1 MSTRPPGSP
10 DIDLTFDNSFGVLN
24 GAVFMTGPTQSAGTG
39 TFNSFVQLQ
48 HTGIEQGYNTDAS
61 AQFDEK
67 STLNHN
73 HSVLLA
79 NVPIVVGDGTN
90 GTIDGIT
97 YREFLLDLNESTG
110 TAAYISLDALQ
121 IWQEEAGN
129 LTNFTAG
136 FGFAGTHTNYLAYNL
151 DTGGDH
157 WVALNDGLSHGSG
170 QSDVRILIPDSYF
183 INDAAHRYVTL
194 YSEFGAQAGWSAGG
208 GFDSRN
214 GA

>member
-136 FGFAGTHTNYLAYNL
+136 FGFADLPARTPIISPTISMPAAIIGSRST
-151 DTGGDH
+151 TG
-157 WVALNDGLSHGSG
+157 S
-170 QSDVRILIPDSYF
+170 RT
-183 INDAAHRYVTL
+183 AAAR
-194 YSEFGAQAGWSAGG
+194 AMSA
-208 GFDSRN
+208 S
-214 GA
+214 